1 MAYTYTINDLAS
13 HDKAVWC
20 PGCGDF
26 AMLMAVKKALI
37 DLKLEPHKVMMVSGI
52 GCGSKFPHLL
62 STYGFHGIHG
72 RTMPFAAGLKLA
84 NHDLTVIITA
94 GDGDTYGIG
103 GNHYI
108 HGLRRNLDIT
118 LLVQNNMVYGL
129 TKGQTSP
136 TSQVGFVSK
145 SSPHGNVED
154 PINPLLLALASG
166 ATFVARTFVGEM
178 AHMTDII
185 RRAIAHRGSSVVDI
199 LMPCVSFNK
208 LNTLQWF
215 RERVYRM
222 EDHDAS
228 DLTAAARRALETE
241 RIPLGVFYEVQ
252 KPTLWE
258 QLPQIKETPLVRQDI
273 SSVDIS
279 KSMEHFV

>member
-1 MAYTYTINDLAS
+1 MAYTYTIEDLAS
-13 HDKAVWC
+13 HDKPVWC
-20 PGCGDF
+20 PGCGDYP
-26 AMLMAVKKALI
+26 MLMAVKRAAI

-62 STYGFHGIHG
+62 SAYGFHGIHG
-72 RTMPFAAGLKLA
+72 RAIPFAAGIKLA
-84 NHDLTVIITA
+84 NHDLTVVITA
-94 GDGDTYGIG
+94 GDGDVYGIG

-108 HGLRRNLDIT
+108 HGLRRNLDVT
-118 LLVQNNMVYGL
+118 LLVQNNMIYGL

-136 TSQVGFVSK
+136 TSQKGAVTK
-145 SSPHGNVED
+145 STPHGNVED

-166 ATFVARTFVGEM
+166 ATFVARTFVGDM

-222 EDHDAS
+222 EGHDAS
-228 DLTAAARRALETE
+228 DLTTAARLALETE
-241 RIPLGVFYEVQ
+241 RIPLGVFYEAQ

-258 QLPQIKETPLVRQDI
+258 QLPQTRETPLVRQDI
-273 SSVDIS
+273 SDVDIS